1 MNIPSY
7 SFSDEENEL
16 IGYHRQNLYGNNYF
30 TEPDGKIMTIN
41 ITGVKGDDGRE
52 YNVPGYADGQPLTPQ
67 QARDRAKEIGWEYF
81 PSYET
86 PGEAL
91 EAVELLKH
99 VINAD
104 MAKWRSARIPPPLRE
119 GGRENPS
126 KGMRNIVG
134 RLHRGY

>member
-16 IGYHRQNLYGNNYF
+16 IGYHRQNLHGNNYY
-30 TEPDGKIMTIN
+30 TQPDGQIMTIN
-41 ITGVKGDDGRE
+41 IIGVKGDDGRE
-52 YNVPGYADGQPLTPQ
+52 YNVPGYADGQPLTKEE
-67 QARDRAKEIGWEYF
+67 ARERAKEIGWEYF

-86 PGEAL
+86 PGEADF
-91 EAVELLKH
+91 AAKLLKD
-99 VINAD
+99 VIHAD
-104 MAKWRSARIPPPLRE
+104 MAKWSEGYLRSARIPQPR
-119 GGRENPS
+119 